1 MGDHIWQGKA
11 IEWSNLIGRMFFW
24 LKKIKIYFLN
34 EKKDQKMEMIKY
46 KYILPNTNILSWNDK
61 ILTSQIFFSLNLGR
75 FGLNMKAFNKQK

>member
-1 MGDHIWQGKA
+1 M
-11 IEWSNLIGRMFFW
+11 
-24 LKKIKIYFLN
+24 KKKY
-34 EKKDQKMEMIKY
+34 QKMEMIKY